1 MKKIVT
7 LLCVLCLAV
16 GALGSAMADD
26 GLVFKAAMTTNPL
39 SLDEGYSSTT
49 ATRQVSSYIF
59 ETLFT
64 IAEDYAIIPQLAE
77 SYTVSDDM
85 LVYDIKVREGVT
97 FHDGSTLD
105 AEDVVASYERFNTTL
120 MNGSR
125 FANVVSCE
133 AIDPYTV
140 RFTLDQPVSLLEF
153 LATPQRCIIMPKEI
167 AEANMEGELRGD
179 DVIGTGPY
187 KLVEWLPDVHVKLA
201 KFEAYVP
208 DDRYTEGSGLGG
220 LRVAYFDTIY
230 LLPVTEAESR
240 IAGLENGEFDFAES
254 IPVTSYDRIS
264 ENAAII
270 TSIMKARWAILV
282 ELNQGEWPMSELAF
296 RRALVYAI
304 NPEEVMQAVTSGKT
318 AFYDL
323 TPSIFADG
331 QYFNS
336 TAGSEGFYNS
346 QDLDKVAELL
356 QEAGYNGE
364 EIIYNVNRDFDWMYK
379 ACIVLADQWQ
389 KAGINIRLDFYDW
402 ASQIGKA
409 QSLEGWHINQTGWSQ
424 RLQPAQVRS
433 SLHSSS
439 TGSYNYSNAE
449 MDSLLD
455 QLAIGMDNEARLAI
469 WEQVQQLVWDDVA
482 IIKIGN
488 YNELEAINSKYEGYK
503 SFYVIPRF
511 WNVKLAD

>member
-1 MKKIVT
+1 MKKIAT
-7 LLCVLCLAV
+7 LLLVLCFVIGGFA
-16 GALGSAMADD
+16 SAAADD

-49 ATRQVSSYIF
+49 ATRQVSSYVF
-59 ETLFT
+59 ETLFA
-64 IAEDYAIIPQLAE
+64 IGEDYSIIPQLAE

-85 LVYDIKVREGVT
+85 LVYDIKVREGIT

-120 MNGSR
+120 MNADR
-125 FANVVSCE
+125 FVNVVSCE
-133 AIDPYTV
+133 AIDAYTV
-140 RFTLDQPVSLLEF
+140 RFTLDKPVSLLEF
-153 LATPQRCIIMPKEI
+153 QAIPPRCNIMPKEI

-201 KFEAYVP
+201 KFEGYVQ

-220 LRVAYFDTIY
+220 LRVAHFDTIY

-264 ENAAII
+264 GNASII
-270 TSIMKARWAILV
+270 TSIMNARWAILV
-282 ELNQGEWPMSELAF
+282 ELNQGEWPMTELAF

-304 NPEEVMQAVTSGKT
+304 NPEEVLQAVTSGNEM
-318 AFYDL
+318 FYSL

-331 QYFNS
+331 QYFYS
-336 TAGSEGFYNS
+336 AAGSEGFYNS
-346 QDLDKVAELL
+346 QDMDKVAELL
-356 QEAGYNGE
+356 KEAGYNGE

-402 ASQIGKA
+402 ASQIAKA

-424 RLQPAQVRS
+424 RLLPAQVRS
-433 SLHSSS
+433 SLY
-439 TGSYNYSNAE
+439 TGSTSAYNYSNPQ
-449 MDSLLD
+449 MDELLD
-455 QLAIGMDNEARLAI
+455 QLALGMDNESRFAI

-482 IIKIGN
+482 MIKIGN

-511 WNVKLAD
+511 WNVEIAD